1 MRSDSHARL
10 PGLIRTLV
18 GSLSS
23 ISLLRTNVELLR
35 EEDVT
40 DDEYR
45 RGITSRSRG
54 EPHSG

>member
-1 MRSDSHARL
+1 M
-10 PGLIRTLV
+10 IRTLV

-23 ISLLRTNVELLR
+23 VSLLRTNVELLR